1 MILVAGGSGLLGSR
15 LATDLCARGHAVR
28 VLSRGLTPLSRP
40 LPDQVEVVHGDV
52 RDRASISRAMAGVDQ
67 VVSAVQGFA
76 GPGGGTPATVD
87 LGGNLNL
94 IAEAEAR
101 GASFVLISVLG
112 AAADSPMELFRAKYA
127 AEQRLRAA
135 TCPWTIIRPDASAET
150 WVGLMDQTAGSAHRP
165 LVFGRGDN
173 PIAWVSVD
181 DVVALTVRVVTDDS
195 LRGRTLEICG
205 PQQATLRELASMV
218 MAQRG
223 WPGHPRRIPRP
234 VLHLMAAVTSLVR
247 PQLARQARASLAMDS
262 LPTARDDALRAE
274 FPDLPR
280 IPVSDIVARTVSIA

>member
-1 MILVAGGSGLLGSR
+1 MILVAGGSGRLGSR
-15 LATDLCARGHAVR
+15 LVDRLSAEGLPVR
-28 VLSRGLTPLSRP
+28 VLSRGLTPLSRA
-40 LPDQVEVVHGDV
+40 LPSRVEVVHGDV
-52 RDRASISRAMAGVDQ
+52 RDRASIARAMKDVDQ

-94 IAEAEAR
+94 IAEAEAH
-101 GASFVLISVLG
+101 GASFVLVSVFG
-112 AAADSPMELFRAKYA
+112 AAADSPMELFRAKFA
-127 AEQRLRAA
+127 AEQRLQDG
-135 TCPWTIIRPDASAET
+135 TCPWTIIRPDACAET
-150 WVGLMDQTAGSAHRP
+150 WTAVLEQTAGSAHRP

-181 DVVALTVRVVTDDS
+181 DVAALTARAVTDES

-218 MAQRG
+218 MAHRG
-223 WPGHPRRIPRP
+223 WPGSPRQVPRP
-234 VLHLMAAVTSLVR
+234 MLHLMAAATAMVR
-247 PQLARQARASLAMDS
+247 PQLARQARASLAMDT

-274 FPDLPR
+274 FPELPST
-280 IPVSDIVARTVSIA
+280 PVSAVVARTVSID